1 MLKRKTFEPV
11 FKIIFSLLALFVPN
25 FALAICLLIELFYME
40 MLQSAI
46 LSLLVPL
53 YPTTLSSGGV
63 KDLAG

>member
-1 MLKRKTFEPV
+1 MLKRMTFEPV
-11 FKIIFSLLALFVPN
+11 IKIIFSLLALFVASL
-25 FALAICLLIELFYME
+25 ALALCLLIELFYME